1 MRGTASV
8 LLLGS
13 SLLQFAYCIPINIKI
28 KTTKTP
34 ASKIAQNLQSEHHLG
49 HEIVFPARDGG
60 TKSDGSPAVEVSS

>member
-1 MRGTASV
+1 MSGTASV

-13 SLLQFAYCIPINIKI
+13 SLLQFAYCMAINIKI

-49 HEIVFPARDGG
+49 HQIVFPASEGG
-60 TKSDGSPAVEVSS
+60 TNSEGSAAVEVSS